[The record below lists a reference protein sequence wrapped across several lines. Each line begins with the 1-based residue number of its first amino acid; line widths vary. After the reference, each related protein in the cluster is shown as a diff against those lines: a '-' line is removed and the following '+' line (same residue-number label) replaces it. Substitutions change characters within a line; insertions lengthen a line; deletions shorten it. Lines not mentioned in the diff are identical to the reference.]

1 MTFDEAF
8 DMLLGHEGGLSRD
21 PTDRGGVTKYG
32 ISQASYPEEDIP
44 NLTRARAKEIAFR
57 DFWEK
62 AQCPVFPVA
71 LRFDL
76 FDMAYN
82 SGPSAAIK
90 TMQRALRV
98 VEDGSVGPKTLF
110 AASFYRSELTLARFN
125 GARLLYMTNAPT
137 WRYHGRGWAVRVA
150 ENLLRLP

>member
-44 NLTRARAKEIAFR
+44 NLTKARAKELARR
-57 DFWEK
+57 DYWDK
-62 AQCPVFPVA
+62 VMCDLFPPA
-71 LRFDL
+71 IRFDL

-82 SGPSAAIK
+82 SGVTPAVKSLQK
-90 TMQRALRV
+90 ALRV
-98 VEDGSVGPKTLF
+98 VEDGVIGPKTLF

-137 WRYHGRGWAVRVA
+137 WRHHGRGWAVRVA